1 MFAAEPSGFEAW
13 WTEFLNIAYPTIQM
27 LFWLVMIGA
36 AIYAVV
42 LFRRWVNAQTGTS
55 RAATEEPETVSVEEF
70 VE

>member
-1 MFAAEPSGFEAW
+1 
-13 WTEFLNIAYPTIQM
+13 M

-42 LFRRWVNAQTGTS
+42 LFRRWVNAQTS
-55 RAATEEPETVSVEEF
+55 VAAVTAEESETVSVEEF